1 MTSGSV
7 PEAAADMI
15 SCGIWP
21 SSTPT
26 RWTLIPVFSSNPL
39 MIFWVT
45 ATRSGRFSCDQTVI
59 SRSGFPGPVLP
70 AQPVSSPSVRA
81 AVMPTAIALDRRL
94 LVRIAC
100 PRSDLR
106 LLTTHLSIT
115 YAC

>member
-7 PEAAADMI
+7 PEAAPDMI
-15 SCGIWP
+15 SWGIWP

-26 RWTLIPVFSSNPL
+26 RWTLMPVFFSNPL

-45 ATRSGRFSCDQTVI
+45 AMRSGRFSWDQTVI
-59 SRSGFPGPVLP
+59 SRSGFPGPVLL
-70 AQPVSSPSVRA
+70 AQPVSSPSPKA
-81 AVMPTAIALDRRL
+81 AVMPTAIAFDRLL

-106 LLTTHLSIT
+106 LLDTHHSIT
-115 YAC
+115 FAG